1 VTTSPNAVLQNGD
14 IGGLSGAPQW
24 CSLVWKG
31 FTRPA
36 AWRCH
41 LSLFHSPEMH
51 KNLIARIPSVTGR
64 DLREWFRSL
73 ENGPAFLRCTE
84 RAHWLADEHGLSHGY
99 ASAIVHEYEVQ
110 RSIRLNF

>member
-1 VTTSPNAVLQNGD
+1 MTPSPNVVLQNGD
-14 IGGLSGAPQW
+14 IGGLSGARLW

-84 RAHWLADEHGLSHGY
+84 RAHWLADEHGLTHGY
-99 ASAIVHEYEVQ
+99 ASAIVHEYEIQ